1 MHYFELFVHFCP
13 NGVFT
18 EGPSEEAAVKIDLFL
33 YASFVSITAL
43 VQVTCSLCHRHK
55 ADQELFFISCI
66 SQIKA
71 LKRSNLVAL
80 AHLGTK
86 LQNVETLIHG
96 RNPGTDVS
104 DTNPQLTQG
113 KQKR

>member
-55 ADQELFFISCI
+55 
-66 SQIKA
+66 QIKN
-71 LKRSNLVAL
+71 SFSL
-80 AHLGTK
+80 AAFP
-86 LQNVETLIHG
+86 
-96 RNPGTDVS
+96 R
-104 DTNPQLTQG
+104 
-113 KQKR
+113 